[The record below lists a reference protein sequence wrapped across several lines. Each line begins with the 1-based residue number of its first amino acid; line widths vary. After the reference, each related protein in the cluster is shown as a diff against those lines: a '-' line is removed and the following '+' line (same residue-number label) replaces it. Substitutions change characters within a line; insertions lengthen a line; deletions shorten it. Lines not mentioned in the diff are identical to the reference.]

1 MAIKPKAKAKVVAK
15 KPAPRAAVKT
25 PAKRAVQRDIEDDP
39 DDAAQELARI
49 LEDVPS
55 ETLAEAVLAE
65 ITRRVDAVIEAKDDT
80 PEEIA
85 ALWLHVKDIESNTIN
100 VRRALE
106 DSLHLIFPAT
116 ELEGTEDH
124 ELEGYAVK
132 IVHKVTRTVD
142 PEKLTELSEE
152 YEIDD
157 EIARLF
163 RFKPELNLAVF
174 RAEDEEM
181 QDLFNKVITTKQA
194 RPSVTITAVEQ
205 E

>member
-1 MAIKPKAKAKVVAK
+1 MATSKIKPKAKTMPAK
-15 KPAPRAAVKT
+15 KALPLKKKAAP
-25 PAKRAVQRDIEDDP
+25 VQRDIEDDDVP
-39 DDAAQELARI
+39 TQELVD
-49 LEDVPS
+49 LLTEVP
-55 ETLAEAVLAE
+55 TQVLMDAVLAE
-65 ITRRVDAVIEAKDDT
+65 VTRRADACIEAADDT

-85 ALWLHVKDIESNTIN
+85 SLWLHLKATEQTLTN
-100 VRRALE
+100 VRRASE
-106 DSLHLIFPAT
+106 DALSLIFPAQDV
-116 ELEGTEDH
+116 EGTEDH
-124 ELEGYAVK
+124 VVPGFSVK

-174 RAEDEEM
+174 RAEAEDM
-181 QDLFNKVITTKQA
+181 QELFNNVITTKQA
-194 RPSVTITAVEQ
+194 RPSFTITAVDE